1 MKDNF
6 TIFASAF
13 GVLAQLVERLN
24 GIQKVRSSILLCST
38 EKTDNQCSYRDY
50 TQFVHSFYEL
60 CIISFIIPCHTQN
73 ALKDAFNAWQSTPSS
88 TYDFSLGRDKI
99 VVRYS
104 SSEYRTHGF
113 TLDQLRPAV
122 HSHILIAYAVL
133 RVAESGTL
141 GLSLKDL
148 YARVCQRVPVAD
160 SRLRLHTVTAHG
172 VGRDSAQFEQDP
184 STIPRLYGR
193 QTGRRH
199 LWSGFFRSLYHQ
211 RHARRCS
218 VRTAS
223 LTPGGG
229 PGIQDGRCS

>member
-38 EKTDNQCSYRDY
+38 KYAENQQVTKVIHNLAHNLD
-50 TQFVHSFYEL
+50 EL
-60 CIISFIIPCHTQN
+60 CIISFIIPCYTQN
-73 ALKDAFNAWQSTPSS
+73 ALEDASNAWQSTPSS
-88 TYDFSLGRDKI
+88 TYDSSLGRDKI

-148 YARVCQRVPVAD
+148 YARVCQRVPAAD
-160 SRLRLHTVTAHG
+160 SRLRLYTVIVHA
-172 VGRDSAQFEQDP
+172 VGRDSAQFEQDLFDYP
-184 STIPRLYGR
+184 SVVWPPN
-193 QTGRRH
+193 
-199 LWSGFFRSLYHQ
+199 
-211 RHARRCS
+211 
-218 VRTAS
+218 RTAS
-223 LTPGGG
+223 PLERILPKPLSSTP
-229 PGIQDGRCS
+229 RS

>member
-1 MKDNF
+1 MLHEYAENQQITELIHD
-6 TIFASAF
+6 
-13 GVLAQLVERLN
+13 LVH
-24 GIQKVRSSILLCST
+24 
-38 EKTDNQCSYRDY
+38 NQN
-50 TQFVHSFYEL
+50 EL
-60 CIISFIIPCHTQN
+60 CIISFIIPCYTQN

-160 SRLRLHTVTAHG
+160 SRLRPHTVTAHA
-172 VGRDSAQFEQDP
+172 VGRDSAQFEQDHFDYP
-184 STIPRLYGR
+184 SVVWPPN
-193 QTGRRH
+193 
-199 LWSGFFRSLYHQ
+199 
-211 RHARRCS
+211 
-218 VRTAS
+218 RTAS
-223 LTPGGG
+223 PLERILPKPLSSTP
-229 PGIQDGRCS
+229 RS